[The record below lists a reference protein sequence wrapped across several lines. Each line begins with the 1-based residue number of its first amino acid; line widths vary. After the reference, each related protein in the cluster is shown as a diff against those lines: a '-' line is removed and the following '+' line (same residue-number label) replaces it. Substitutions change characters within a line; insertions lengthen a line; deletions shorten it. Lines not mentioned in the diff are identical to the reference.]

1 MKQYFIL
8 KNRFNILS
16 IALLLGLWMLLSM
29 MVDNEVIFPSIFST
43 SKSLVRIVMSD
54 GFFPTV
60 GMTLI
65 RCLVGFLISVVLAI
79 GLGGLSRIYKAMDAI
94 LQPLVSMLSSIPIIA
109 IIILALIWLD
119 NDIVPIFTGF
129 VMIFPLLYETVVGAI
144 DSMDKK
150 LLQMARVY
158 NKKGIDLV
166 LYLYM
171 PRIFV
176 SLRSISGSSIS
187 TNLKM
192 VIAGEVLS
200 QPSYGI
206 GTELQLQRIYLDT
219 SGVFAWIVVILLLS
233 WGLRQLTNHS
243 SQFTMKK
250 TMGKSQFTNHS

>member
-1 MKQYFIL
+1 MKQDFIS

-29 MVDNEVIFPSIFST
+29 VVDNEVIFPSIFST
-43 SKSLVRIVMSD
+43 SKSLVRIILSD
-54 GFFPTV
+54 GFFLTLV
-60 GMTLI
+60 STLI
-65 RCLVGFLISVVLAI
+65 RCIVGFLISVVLAI
-79 GLGGLSRIYKAMDAI
+79 GLGGLSRMYKTMDAI

-129 VMIFPLLYETVVGAI
+129 VMIFPLLFETVIGAI

-150 LLQMARVY
+150 LLQMAKIY
-158 NKKGIDLV
+158 DKTGIDLA
-166 LYLYM
+166 LYLYI
-171 PRIFV
+171 PRIFTA
-176 SLRSISGSSIS
+176 LRNISGSSIS

-219 SGVFAWIVVILLLS
+219 SGVFAWILVILLIS
-233 WGLRQLTNHS
+233 GLL
-243 SQFTMKK
+243 
-250 TMGKSQFTNHS
+250 GKLVKR

>member
-1 MKQYFIL
+1 MKQYFTS
-8 KNRFNILS
+8 KNKLSILS
-16 IALLLGLWMLLSM
+16 IALLFGLWILLSM
-29 MVDNEVIFPSIFST
+29 VVDNEIIFPSIFST
-43 SKSLVRIVMSD
+43 SKSLVRIVVSD
-54 GFFPTV
+54 EFFPTV
-60 GMTLI
+60 GATLI
-65 RCLVGFLISVVLAI
+65 RSIIGFLISVVLAI
-79 GLGGLSRIYKAMDAI
+79 VLGGLSRMYKAMDAI
-94 LQPLVSMLSSIPIIA
+94 IQPLVSMLSSIPIIA

-150 LLQMARVY
+150 LLQMARIY
-158 NKKGIDLV
+158 DKTGMDLV

-171 PRIFV
+171 PRIFAA
-176 SLRSISGSSIS
+176 LRSISGSSIS

-219 SGVFAWIVVILLLS
+219 SGVFAWIVVILLIS
-233 WGLRQLTNHS
+233 WGLREFINHS
-243 SQFTMKK
+243 SQNKIK
-250 TMGKSQFTNHS
+250 R